1 MDPRPLRRF
10 SSGLAVLAL
19 IITSC
24 AASVSSSETESGA
37 ANPGNASSAQETEPD
52 AAEGPTAPVLVELSD
67 GSQLDWNSLEGK
79 DVMLWFWAPW

>member
-1 MDPRPLRRF
+1 MVPRPLRRF

-19 IITSC
+19 ITTSC
-24 AASVSSSETESGA
+24 AASVSSPDTEPGA
-37 ANPGNASSAQETEPD
+37 ANPGSAASAQG
-52 AAEGPTAPVLVELSD
+52 AGEGPPAPVLVGLAD